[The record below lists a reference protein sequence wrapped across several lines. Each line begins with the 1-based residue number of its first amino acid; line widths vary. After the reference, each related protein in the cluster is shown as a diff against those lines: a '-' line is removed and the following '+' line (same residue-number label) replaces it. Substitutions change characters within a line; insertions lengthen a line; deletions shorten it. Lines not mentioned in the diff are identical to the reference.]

1 MTNQETNLVQEAILQ
16 DVIEEINLVKNIKDL
31 TDNLA
36 NDDIKT
42 VINNLLNINLKAL
55 LEVQADLEK

>member
-1 MTNQETNLVQEAILQ
+1 MTNQKTNSVQEAILQ

-31 TDNLA
+31 TDDLA

-42 VINNLLNINLKAL
+42 AINNLLNINLKAL

>member
-1 MTNQETNLVQEAILQ
+1 MTNQKTNLVQEAILQ

-31 TDNLA
+31 TDDLA

-42 VINNLLNINLKAL
+42 AINNLLNINLKAL

>member
-1 MTNQETNLVQEAILQ
+1 MTNQKTNSVQEAILQ

-31 TDNLA
+31 TDDLA
-36 NDDIKT
+36 NDNIKT
-42 VINNLLNINLKAL
+42 AINNLLNINLKAL

>member
-1 MTNQETNLVQEAILQ
+1 MTNQEKNLVEEAILQ

-31 TDNLA
+31 TDDLA

-42 VINNLLNINLKAL
+42 AINNLLNINLKAL

>member
-1 MTNQETNLVQEAILQ
+1 MTNQEKNLVEEAILQ

-31 TDNLA
+31 TDDLA

-42 VINNLLNINLKAL
+42 AINNLLNINLKAL
-55 LEVQADLEK
+55 LEVKTDLEK

>member
-1 MTNQETNLVQEAILQ
+1 MTNQEKNLVEEAILQ

-31 TDNLA
+31 TDDLA
-36 NDDIKT
+36 NANLKT
-42 VINNLLNINLKAL
+42 AINNLLNINLKAL